1 MITVIV
7 SISGTLYPLLQE
19 KILANSELD
28 VKV

>member
-7 SISGTLYPLLQE
+7 SISVTLYPLLQE

>member
-7 SISGTLYPLLQE
+7 SISVTLYPLLQG

>member
-7 SISGTLYPLLQE
+7 SISVTLYPLLQGE
-19 KILANSELD
+19 ILANSELD